1 MWLQTHATTVLTNCP
16 KSQRAEDDSVTIK
29 QLKSTP
35 TAQPSFLKP
44 QTVTR
49 AVTGDAAPPNPGLT
63 HLIGP
68 HPQLMV
74 LAESK
79 EKGVVIEAVDGEAD
93 RQVGRAAVTSENTG
107 FISTA

>member
-1 MWLQTHATTVLTNCP
+1 
-16 KSQRAEDDSVTIK
+16 
-29 QLKSTP
+29 
-35 TAQPSFLKP
+35 
-44 QTVTR
+44 
-49 AVTGDAAPPNPGLT
+49 
-63 HLIGP
+63 
-68 HPQLMV
+68 MV